1 MKHILLG
8 AFSLMIILTACN
20 NKTKKSATS
29 NDYEDAIKTHRD
41 HYLQDFIQDERAPLD
56 STDLP
61 DVHFFDADETYVVE
75 CTFTEA
81 SDKKPFAM
89 ATYSGITKPYQVY
102 GYLVCPIKG
111 QEIKLELYQNQL
123 MASVPAYADHLFL
136 PFKDLTNG
144 EESYGGGRYIDVK
157 ASSLKYGK
165 MKIDFNKAYN
175 PWCAY
180 SDGYNCPIPPIANH
194 LDIIITSGE
203 SKYTGSKKNRP
214 Q

>member
-1 MKHILLG
+1 MKYIFL
-8 AFSLMIILTACN
+8 AVISFMIILISCN
-20 NKTKKSATS
+20 PKTKESVTS
-29 NDYEDAIKTHRD
+29 NEYVETISTHRD
-41 HYLQDFIQDERAPLD
+41 HYLQDFIKDERAPLTKED
-56 STDLP
+56 IP
-61 DVHFFDADETYVVE
+61 YVHFFDADESYAVE
-75 CTFTEA
+75 CKFTEA
-81 SDKKPFAM
+81 TDKTPFEM

-102 GYLVCPIKG
+102 GYLVCPVKG
-111 QEIKLELYQNQL
+111 QDIKLELYQNQR
-123 MASVPAYADHLFL
+123 MSAVPAYADHLFL

-157 ASSLKYGK
+157 ASSLKDGK

-194 LDIIITSGE
+194 LDIMLTAGE
-203 SKYTGSKKNRP
+203 SKYTGPKKNRP

>member
-1 MKHILLG
+1 MKHILLIVISLSII
-8 AFSLMIILTACN
+8 FSSCN
-20 NKTKKSATS
+20 QKTKESVTS
-29 NDYEDAIKTHRD
+29 NEYAETIKAHRD
-41 HYLQDFIQDERAPLD
+41 HYLQDFIKDERAPLTND
-56 STDLP
+56 DIP
-61 DVHFFDADETYVVE
+61 FVNFFKADEAYAIE

-81 SDKKPFAM
+81 ATKKPFKM

-102 GYLVCPIKG
+102 GYLVCPVKG
-111 QEIKLELYQNQL
+111 QEINLELYQNQR
-123 MASVPAYADHLFL
+123 MASVPAYSDHLFL

-157 ASSLKYGK
+157 ASSIKDGL
-165 MKIDFNKAYN
+165 MEIDFNKAYN

-194 LDIIITSGE
+194 LEIMLTAGE
-203 SKYTGSKKNRP
+203 SKYTGPKKNRP

>member
-20 NKTKKSATS
+20 NKTKESATS
-29 NDYEDAIKTHRD
+29 NDYEDAIKTHRE

-111 QEIKLELYQNQL
+111 QEIKLELYQNNQ
-123 MASVPAYADHLFL
+123 
-136 PFKDLTNG
+136 N
-144 EESYGGGRYIDVK
+144 
-157 ASSLKYGK
+157 
-165 MKIDFNKAYN
+165 
-175 PWCAY
+175 
-180 SDGYNCPIPPIANH
+180 
-194 LDIIITSGE
+194 
-203 SKYTGSKKNRP
+203 
-214 Q
+214 

>member
-1 MKHILLG
+1 MKKVLFTISILTILL
-8 AFSLMIILTACN
+8 SSSCN
-20 NKTKKSATS
+20 QKTKDSL
-29 NDYEDAIKTHRD
+29 EDNGYISHIKAHRD
-41 HYLQDFIQDERAPLD
+41 HYLQDFIKDERAPLD

-61 DVHFFDADETYVVE
+61 YVHFFEANESYAVE

-81 SDKKPFAM
+81 TDKTPFEM

-102 GYLVCPIKG
+102 GYLACPVEGKD
-111 QEIKLELYQNQL
+111 IKLELYQNRQ
-123 MASVPAYADHLFL
+123 MASIPAYADHLFL

-157 ASSLKYGK
+157 ASSINNGK
-165 MKIDFNKAYN
+165 MPIDFNKAYN

-194 LDIIITSGE
+194 LDIMLKAGE
-203 SKYTGSKKNRP
+203 SKYTGPKKKRP
-214 Q
+214 